1 MAVGQ
6 KYRVDRCDL
15 VMEALKPKLGARIN
29 LDGMTL
35 DDYMDARPR
44 PPITRI
50 GKVQARIGVGNK
62 GYPLGRPTA
71 EYGDFHTPKGACP
84 FAAGKHRR
92 LRPSQE
98 TKNY

>member
-6 KYRVDRCDL
+6 KNRVDALDL
-15 VMEALKPKLGARIN
+15 VMETLEAKLGACID
-29 LDGMTL
+29 LDGMTFNH
-35 DDYMDARPR
+35 DMDARAR
-44 PPITRI
+44 PPIARI
-50 GKVQARIGVGNK
+50 GAVQARIRVGNE

-92 LRPSQE
+92 LRPGPE
-98 TKNY
+98 TQNY